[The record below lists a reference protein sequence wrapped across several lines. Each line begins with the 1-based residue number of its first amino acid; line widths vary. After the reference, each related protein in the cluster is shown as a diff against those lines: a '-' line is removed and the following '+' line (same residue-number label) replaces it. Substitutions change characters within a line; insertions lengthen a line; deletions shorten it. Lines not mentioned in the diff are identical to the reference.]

1 MNIGLRW
8 DPFTPPSEENGKSP
22 CYVPGAKSQR
32 YTNAP
37 VGYLYAGDPGCPSG
51 GSDNQWA
58 QFAPRLGFAY
68 NVAGKGTTTVR
79 GGVGLSYQPPF
90 LEAYNQM
97 SATPPFSQ
105 QVDLRRARYPRLS
118 FQDPYGSAG
127 VPNPFPAGYG
137 PKVPGS
143 DAPVVKPVVAVTY
156 ARDWKPSQV
165 WTWNLTVERQL
176 VRDLVVR
183 TGYAGAKGTHLGFN
197 TDLNAGI
204 NGVRPNPDFD
214 KIIQDIP
221 GANSVYNSFIAAL
234 DKRFSRGFSVGASFT
249 WAKSLDWA
257 STLSDLDTVNVIN
270 PYRYAAYRAVS
281 DYNVPYRFVLHYVW
295 EVPSPSGALRHVF
308 GGWQTTGIWNWQSG
322 FPLSIGS
329 GVDNSGSFVGSDL
342 ADVVSKPSL
351 TSGSRGAKIAKWFTT
366 EAFKVNA
373 PGTYGSA
380 GRNILTG
387 PGTFNFDLSAVKSF
401 SVTERIKVQ
410 YRLELFNAFNHT
422 ALNNPDTSASSGSFG
437 QIVSA
442 RDPRIIQ
449 MALRIRF

>member
-1 MNIGLRW
+1 MTTETNFVRTLIGYLYFNQGFSGSDTWTIRPNLMNSFSAAYNRNHTDLVSGATFSVADLGANVAAPTDVKELRFGVSTYFSIASSRPAQVYRNSLQFSDSLHWIHDRHQVYFGGEALKMHVKNYNPLRQVGYFTFTRSGTAGTGDAMADFFLGSPDRLQQGGGEYGIRQYWSRSLYAQDNIRLVPNVTVNIGLRW

-183 TGYAGAKGTHLGFN
+183 PAMPAPRARISGS
-197 TDLNAGI
+197 
-204 NGVRPNPDFD
+204 
-214 KIIQDIP
+214 IP
-221 GANSVYNSFIAAL
+221 TS
-234 DKRFSRGFSVGASFT
+234 T
-249 WAKSLDWA
+249 PA
-257 STLSDLDTVNVIN
+257 STASAPTRISTRSSRTFRAPTRSTTHSSPRWTNV
-270 PYRYAAYRAVS
+270 
-281 DYNVPYRFVLHYVW
+281 
-295 EVPSPSGALRHVF
+295 SPKA
-308 GGWQTTGIWNWQSG
+308 
-322 FPLSIGS
+322 
-329 GVDNSGSFVGSDL
+329 
-342 ADVVSKPSL
+342 
-351 TSGSRGAKIAKWFTT
+351 SR
-366 EAFKVNA
+366 
-373 PGTYGSA
+373 
-380 GRNILTG
+380 
-387 PGTFNFDLSAVKSF
+387 
-401 SVTERIKVQ
+401 
-410 YRLELFNAFNHT
+410 
-422 ALNNPDTSASSGSFG
+422 
-437 QIVSA
+437 
-442 RDPRIIQ
+442 
-449 MALRIRF
+449 